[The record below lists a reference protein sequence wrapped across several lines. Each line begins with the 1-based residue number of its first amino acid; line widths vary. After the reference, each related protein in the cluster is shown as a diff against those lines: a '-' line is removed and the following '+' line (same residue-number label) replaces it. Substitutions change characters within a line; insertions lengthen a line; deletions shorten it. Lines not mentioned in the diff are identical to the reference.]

1 MAPEMTT
8 TESAL
13 VRWTPAYYTRTD
25 VLRFR
30 ISFVT
35 SIVLLA
41 LLAAC
46 ESSDNA
52 PPTGIDPPPTTING
66 STVVPVTPVDKPPTV
81 PTGAQP
87 IERTTT
93 LGRFVRRADEPP
105 ESIETRQLEDAS
117 CENELLVFQTS
128 AETIYAPHACASFW
142 YAEQRADYVGNEVA
156 IVLEVAETRFRI
168 LIETAAGAQAEFT
181 VPGIW
186 VE

>member
-1 MAPEMTT
+1 MNAGPLH
-8 TESAL
+8 SN
-13 VRWTPAYYTRTD
+13 D
-25 VLRFR
+25 VLWFR

-35 SIVLLA
+35 SVLLLA

-46 ESSDNA
+46 GNGDDA
-52 PPTGIDPPPTTING
+52 PPTGIGPTPTTING
-66 STVVPVTPVDKPPTV
+66 STIVPVTPVDKPLTV
-81 PTGAQP
+81 PAGAQP
-87 IERTTT
+87 IEQTTT
-93 LGRFVRRADEPP
+93 LGRFIRRADEPP

-128 AETIYAPHACASFW
+128 EETIYAPHPCDSFW
-142 YAEQRADYVGNEVA
+142 SAEQKADYVSNEVA
-156 IVLEVAETRFRI
+156 IVREVAETRFRV